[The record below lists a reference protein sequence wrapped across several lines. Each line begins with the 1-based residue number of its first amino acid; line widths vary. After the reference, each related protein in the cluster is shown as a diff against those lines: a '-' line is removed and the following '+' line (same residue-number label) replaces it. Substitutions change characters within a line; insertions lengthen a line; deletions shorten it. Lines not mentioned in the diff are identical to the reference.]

1 MTCLQEGNF
10 LTRPYAGRLV
20 RGYVVKANISKSLNE
35 SCSRMIMNEIP
46 YLDYHREKLYR
57 QLLTI
62 DKHEIQVDRLR

>member
-1 MTCLQEGNF
+1 
-10 LTRPYAGRLV
+10 
-20 RGYVVKANISKSLNE
+20 
-35 SCSRMIMNEIP
+35 MNEIP